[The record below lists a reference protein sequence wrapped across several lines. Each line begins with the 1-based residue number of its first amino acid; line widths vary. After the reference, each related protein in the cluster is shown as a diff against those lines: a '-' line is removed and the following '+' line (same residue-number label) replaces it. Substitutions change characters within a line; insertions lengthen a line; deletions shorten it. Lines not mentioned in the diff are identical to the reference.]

1 MPSESAVFGALSSS
15 LAWRSTE
22 FGDTPIFDK
31 VYSKGEIADFWEKY
45 TTFCPGAASLSS
57 QLNLRLLFNTGGGLF
72 KGGNCELDPLIRWS
86 LHNPYSWQCFWP
98 GGQGLARYILD
109 NPQVVANK
117 RVLEVGSGCGAVS
130 IACAL
135 SGAAEVVA
143 NDIDPV
149 AIVATELNAFLNGV
163 HNNIQVT
170 SENLLL
176 RYTSHLCDENHA
188 SPTESSSSHLGVT
201 NLVEIAS
208 AASAASAASSASAAS
223 ESTATAAFSTTSA
236 RRWDVVL
243 LGDMQYNDDLANRV
257 RSWITALKA
266 EGVDVLFGD
275 PGRSTVEEGFLDSES
290 VVRVAE
296 YKLPHITKRSHVN
309 PDETSVWRVVS
320 KEERKEAEER
330 VGK

>member
-1 MPSESAVFGALSSS
+1 MVPSNLTRQIHAF
-15 LAWRSTE
+15 
-22 FGDTPIFDK
+22 FHPI
-31 VYSKGEIADFWEKY
+31 
-45 TTFCPGAASLSS
+45 
-57 QLNLRLLFNTGGGLF
+57 
-72 KGGNCELDPLIRWS
+72 
-86 LHNPYSWQCFWP
+86 
-98 GGQGLARYILD
+98 
-109 NPQVVANK
+109 
-117 RVLEVGSGCGAVS
+117 
-130 IACAL
+130 
-135 SGAAEVVA
+135 
-143 NDIDPV
+143 
-149 AIVATELNAFLNGV
+149 
-163 HNNIQVT
+163 
-170 SENLLL
+170 
-176 RYTSHLCDENHA
+176 
-188 SPTESSSSHLGVT
+188 
-201 NLVEIAS
+201 
-208 AASAASAASSASAAS
+208 
-223 ESTATAAFSTTSA
+223 A